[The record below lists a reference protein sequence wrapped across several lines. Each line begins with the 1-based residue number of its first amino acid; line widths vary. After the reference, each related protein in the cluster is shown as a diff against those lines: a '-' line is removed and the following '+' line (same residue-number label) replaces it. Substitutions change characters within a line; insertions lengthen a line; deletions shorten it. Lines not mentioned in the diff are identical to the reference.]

1 MKPTGA
7 VIDVP
12 LSTLDQ
18 AAPVTDKPIGRLST
32 LINAQVKLYQNPR
45 FNVQDGSVAHVKVEK
60 RDAFVTMSNVTKDS
74 AGTPL
79 TPPVGNPQIL
89 FGGGDALRMVVN
101 NRLYTKTQSWIKD
114 TDPTLAIEDK
124 AVFPQILRSTPIY
137 TADTTAEA
145 PDMAV
150 IGDVRCT
157 VWRELSSS
165 NASDCPP
172 DLGGTA
178 PPAPVPTAL
187 DGVRV
192 QFSNSA
198 GIIVPAFTLD
208 PIGGA
213 PQYLKARVVAFAN
226 TFWVFQDYIAAG
238 ASPYGVPKSV
248 PIAYTLFTTDGVQAG
263 SGVIATG
270 TENESWDVTT
280 MNTQGVVVAMPAGG
294 TGVTFTA
301 FTLPGGFLDIVTH
314 TDTTIACKGVQCAW
328 LTDDAQAA
336 NTGYLAT
343 VDDPGGPT
351 GGLTAS
357 TIHAYRIVSLAQT
370 LSYPAVAGP
379 YDQTSAS
386 GSGTYISG
394 ISGYHV
400 PGGNN
405 LVVAF
410 TLMDI
415 DSDHEADLYGGTQ
428 PDALNTEAA
437 NKWPDQINNTLITVS
452 VIAGGSSSVIA
463 TRYGMSLVTRAFAI
477 GTDYVSIGYYPARI
491 FGSLS
496 TAGATSGNF
505 PNRPVNPSNFQPTW
519 YVIPLAL
526 VQPIAGRFEYGLASA
541 DYQIISFDFGLTN
554 FFPESRNRCLTS
566 PRVLPTGAIAMP
578 LGYRAEQNIPSTTLV
593 AGTLESGGNF
603 QDFTSGAYSSGN
615 TVGVKMFTIGPDC
628 GRPFVVGQSTYF
640 PGLMGAIVEPFDVTL
655 TEQGLAAPECPRVL
669 KSALANPLGATSSP
683 AAAPGAHSYRAVFE
697 WTTTT
702 GRLYRSLPSAA
713 FSFTIVESDHLAIAS
728 QVHNLFPT
736 NKKNVKLSVY
746 ATGQVTS
753 TKDGTAVATTPPT
766 NQPATPVTSAETIS
780 SFKITNDLQPLYS
793 DPTQKIS
800 TFNDYYITSQQA
812 AGEQLYTDQG
822 ELPRFPA
829 PAFRGGCVWLN
840 RAWAIGY
847 DNALWFTGEIAEGEG
862 EYFNPGLRVFVPTN
876 EEITAIAPMDS
887 FLMIFCTN
895 SIWYLPETSA
905 LPSNTGVGSI
915 PTAIRLPF
923 EMGGTGFTTVIR
935 QGCLYS
941 SSQGGVWMITRS
953 LDNVWIGQNAKND
966 LDVLITGM
974 CIAGNNVLVTDG
986 IHILTY
992 DTNLGAWGR
1001 WNPPVPS
1008 TVIAA
1013 FAGNALLSNNA
1024 TVWVQSPG
1032 TFIDHDTI
1040 NSVTYYAPTTATISP
1055 VHVGGIRSWKRTW
1068 EIQAQ
1073 GQVVDFCDVIF
1084 TLAYGDYNANI
1095 KTYKNASLV
1104 PGPLA
1109 EAIRPTLQLA
1119 SSVGMTITDAP
1130 NASTTTGAGF
1140 ALEVMALY
1148 VGLEKGPN
1156 KLPPGARVKA

>member
-1 MKPTGA
+1 MKPQGA

-18 AAPVTDKPIGRLST
+18 AGPVTDKPIGRLST
-32 LINAQVKLYQNPR
+32 LINCQVKQYQNPR

-60 RDAFVTMSNVTKDS
+60 RDAFVTIPNATRDS
-74 AGTPL
+74 AGNVL
-79 TPPVGNPQIL
+79 TPPTGNPQVF
-89 FGGGDALRMVVN
+89 FGGGDAIRMIIG

-114 TDPTLAIEDK
+114 TDPTHAIEDK

-150 IGDVRCT
+150 IGDVRCV

-165 NASDCPP
+165 NASD
-172 DLGGTA
+172 A
-178 PPAPVPTAL
+178 PPGTSGAPAAIPTAL

-192 QFSNSA
+192 QFSDSA

-208 PIGGA
+208 PVGGA
-213 PQYLKARVVAFAN
+213 PQYLKARVVAFGGL
-226 TFWVFQDYIAAG
+226 FWVLQDYIAAS
-238 ASPYGVPKSV
+238 ASPYGIPQSV
-248 PIAYTLFTTDGVQAG
+248 PIAVTLFTTNGVQAG
-263 SGVIATG
+263 SFSIAAG
-270 TENESWDVTT
+270 TNNESWDVTT
-280 MNTQGVVVAMPAGG
+280 MNTEGVVVAMPAGG

-301 FTLPGGFLDIVTH
+301 ITLVGGTPTIVTH
-314 TDTTIACKGVQCAW
+314 TDTSIACKGMQCAW
-328 LTDDAQAA
+328 LTDSTQAA

-343 VDDPGGPT
+343 VDDPSGPS

-357 TIHAYRIVSLAQT
+357 TIKAYRIVSLAQT
-370 LSYPAVAGP
+370 LTYPNVAGP

-394 ISGYHV
+394 ITGYHV

-415 DSDHEADLYGGTQ
+415 DSDHEADLYGSTE
-428 PDALNTEAA
+428 PDQRNSEAA
-437 NKWPDQINNTLITVS
+437 NSFPDQINNTVITVN
-452 VIAGGSSSVIA
+452 VVAGGAATVIA

-477 GTDYVSIGYYPARI
+477 GGDYVSIGYYPARI
-491 FGSLS
+491 FGPLS
-496 TAGATSGNF
+496 VAGTVTGSHPTPDHL

-526 VQPIAGRFEYGLASA
+526 PQAIAGRFEYGLASA
-541 DYQIISFDFGLTN
+541 DYQIISFVASFPN
-554 FFPESRNRCLTS
+554 FFPESRNRCLVS
-566 PRVLPTGAIAMP
+566 PCVLPSGALALP
-578 LGYRAEQNIPSTTLV
+578 LGYRAEQNIPSATLV
-593 AGTLESGGNF
+593 TGNVQPGGGVGSGI
-603 QDFTSGAYSSGN
+603 YSPGN
-615 TVGVKMFTIGPDC
+615 TVGIKLFTIGPDC

-655 TEQGLAAPECPRVL
+655 TEHGLAAPECPRVF
-669 KSALANPLGATSSP
+669 KSALANPFTPSSSP
-683 AAAPGAHSYRAVFE
+683 SASPGVHSYRAVFE

-713 FSFTIVESDHLAIAS
+713 FSYTIFSTENLAIAV
-728 QVHNLFPT
+728 QAHNLFPT
-736 NKKNVKLSVY
+736 NKKNVRLSVY
-746 ATGQVTS
+746 STGQITA
-753 TKDGTAVATTPPT
+753 TKDGTTISTTPAT
-766 NQPATPVTSAETIS
+766 NQSGTPQSGETVS

-793 DPTQKIS
+793 DPTQKTS
-800 TFNDYYITSQQA
+800 TFNDYYLTSQQA

-847 DNALWFTGEIAEGEG
+847 DNALWFTGEIQDGQG
-862 EYFNPGLRVFVPTN
+862 EYFNPGLRVTVPTN

-887 FLMIFCTN
+887 FLLIFCAG

-905 LPSNTGVGSI
+905 LPSDTGVGSI

-923 EMGGTGFTTVIR
+923 EMGGTGLTSVIR
-935 QGCLYS
+935 QGTMYS
-941 SSQGGVWMITRS
+941 SSAGGVWIITRS
-953 LDNVWIGQNAKND
+953 LDNVWIGQNAKDD
-966 LDVLITGM
+966 LSGTLVDM
-974 CIAGNNVLVTDG
+974 CISGSNVIVSNS
-986 IHILTY
+986 IQILIY
-992 DTNLGAWGR
+992 DTNLGAWGQ
-1001 WNPPVPS
+1001 WNPPQPA
-1008 TVIAA
+1008 TLLAA
-1013 FAGNALLSNNA
+1013 FAGLALFNN
-1024 TVWVQSPG
+1024 TGPVWQQTPG

-1040 NSVTYYAPTTATISP
+1040 NSITYYAPQTATISP

-1068 EIQAQ
+1068 EVQAQ
-1073 GQVVDFCDVIF
+1073 GQVIDFCDVIF
-1084 TLAYGDYNANI
+1084 ALAYGDYNTNI
-1095 KTYKNASLV
+1095 KTYKNAALT

-1119 SSVGMTITDAP
+1119 SSVGLTVTDAA

-1140 ALEVMALY
+1140 QLEMMALY

-1156 KLPPGARVKA
+1156 KLPPGARPKA